1 MQHLGVKSSAELVQY
16 AVARPRRPVTT
27 RPAVGGRSRASNAPF
42 LSLSCPNPP
51 VSSDRRPPV
60 TSASSS
66 GPVSRYK
73 SYQPFKYCLN
83 TSATQMRI
91 LMADDHAATLAQ
103 SARLVGEQHE
113 VVGTVTNGLD
123 LLAAAARLKPD
134 LIVLDISMPGLDGLE
149 AARRLKE
156 AGCRS
161 RMVFLTVH
169 EDADYAQEALS
180 LGADAYVVK
189 SRVASDLMLAISD
202 ALAGRKFV
210 SGTITFNNPETEQ

>member
-1 MQHLGVKSSAELVQY
+1 
-16 AVARPRRPVTT
+16 
-27 RPAVGGRSRASNAPF
+27 
-42 LSLSCPNPP
+42 
-51 VSSDRRPPV
+51 
-60 TSASSS
+60 
-66 GPVSRYK
+66 
-73 SYQPFKYCLN
+73 
-83 TSATQMRI
+83 MRI

-103 SARLVGEQHE
+103 AARLVGEQHE
-113 VVGTVTNGLD
+113 IVGTVTNGLD
-123 LLAAAARLKPD
+123 LLAAAARLNPD

-169 EDADYAQEALS
+169 EDADYAQEALA

-210 SGTITFNNPETEQ
+210 SATITLNNPDTEQ